1 MRVFPSHV
9 SEEAP
14 EARALKKVL
23 EQGVPGIDV
32 FVSAVDIHLGT
43 IGSRRLTKHKQASK
57 RFSPFVAQIR
67 CVGRG

>member
-23 EQGVPGIDV
+23 DQGVPGIDV
-32 FVSAVDIHLGT
+32 FVSAVDIHLGHDWLKE
-43 IGSRRLTKHKQASK
+43 IDEA
-57 RFSPFVAQIR
+57 
-67 CVGRG
+67 